1 MRTCL
6 IQCNSFYGPTPVG
19 GLVHY
24 DLDSRIFCCL
34 SVLMAFLWEVRVL
47 WGGLMFPFLCLAIA
61 SLKEF
66 RVFPA
71 EANVKQ

>member
-1 MRTCL
+1 
-6 IQCNSFYGPTPVG
+6 
-19 GLVHY
+19 
-24 DLDSRIFCCL
+24 
-34 SVLMAFLWEVRVL
+34 MAFLWEVRVL